1 VLHYGQLLQNC
12 TIGSVWDQLKASCN
26 FVEARKAVN
35 SFNSNNRWR
44 KRGIAMIPTKFGIS
58 FTAKF
63 MNQVIHHESSAN
75 LSLRIGVCGITDLV
89 LIFDA

>member
-1 VLHYGQLLQNC
+1 M
-12 TIGSVWDQLKASCN
+12 
-26 FVEARKAVN
+26 EARKAVN
-35 SFNSNNRWR
+35 SFNGNNRWR

-58 FTAKF
+58 FTTKF

>member
-12 TIGSVWDQLKASCN
+12 TISSVWDELKASCN
-26 FVEARKAVN
+26 FVEARKAIN
-35 SFNSNNRWR
+35 NFNSNNRWR

-63 MNQVIHHESSAN
+63 MNQVIHHEA
-75 LSLRIGVCGITDLV
+75 LPVYHYKLEFVGL
-89 LIFDA
+89 LISF